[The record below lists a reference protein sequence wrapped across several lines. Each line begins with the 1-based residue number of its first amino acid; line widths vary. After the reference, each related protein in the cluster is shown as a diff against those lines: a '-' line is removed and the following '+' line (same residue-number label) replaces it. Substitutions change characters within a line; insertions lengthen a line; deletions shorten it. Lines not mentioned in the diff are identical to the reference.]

1 MQRSTL
7 LLILVAAVLALGV
20 FAALQ
25 FGGGDDSGGGRVVLL
40 GDGTSSTALT
50 PNDAPRDDD
59 LDARVVEADDLSAP
73 PEEAP
78 PTVYGDTLQV
88 YLDLVRP
95 AGQLHAQGHQ
105 AMGSGA
111 TAELIGGLWTSARAG
126 VRGTVRFVSGANEG
140 RVLECDAGGR
150 FGANDLYP
158 GISVV
163 EVTGPGI
170 PGSLREL
177 LLRNGRETRLN
188 IGYGRL
194 STVNGE
200 VVDHAGEPIV
210 GAVVRFDGV
219 PIETDV
225 DGRFTLQGIA
235 GSHGDMV
242 VTVDKEGFVP
252 LRTKVSLMSG
262 STVPFGQHRFVLKE
276 PGSLEVFIAERI
288 GAAGTA
294 QLYLMPANAMRGT
307 GDYAWHRRNPI
318 TVQPG
323 STTVI
328 DGLPPM
334 EVRAMLFHAGAVAKP
349 RVATAVVRAG
359 KATAMTFH
367 LDPAPMIAGK
377 VTFAG
382 SPVARAVVRLEAPD
396 RSQAVLNYLGES
408 AAYLETQV
416 VSTLPPGAQ
425 AVKTD
430 DLGNFRIGWFG
441 DADRPRYLTATSF
454 DGKQWA
460 GRVVS
465 SDTREVT
472 LELEPAR
479 HGDRTLEIAL
489 ADRELP
495 LMVDVQIDGA
505 PQDPR
510 VVRPNEQLQV
520 HGLMEGDWRL
530 SVRWKREWLVDQR
543 SIRVQDGAEVW
554 LDLPGLGE
562 PVEQE

>member
-7 LLILVAAVLALGV
+7 LLLLVAGALAIGLFV
-20 FAALQ
+20 ALQ
-25 FGGGDDSGGGRVVLL
+25 LGGGGGGDAPRVVLQ
-40 GDGTSSTALT
+40 GDGTVRVD
-50 PNDAPRDDD
+50 DAADAAPSGSG
-59 LDARVVEADDLSAP
+59 LDARVAEQDELALP
-73 PEEAP
+73 PEDAP
-78 PTVYGDTLQV
+78 PTVYADTLQV
-88 YLDLVRP
+88 FLDLVRP
-95 AGQLHAQGHQ
+95 AGQLHAEGQQ

-111 TAELIGGLWTSARAG
+111 HAELIGGLWTSARAG
-126 VRGTVRFVSGANEG
+126 VRGSVRFVSGANEG

-163 EVTGPGI
+163 EITGPGV
-170 PGSLREL
+170 PGSLREV
-177 LLRNGRETRLN
+177 LLRNGREARLN

-200 VVDHAGEPIV
+200 VVDQRGDPVV
-210 GAVVRFDGV
+210 GATVRFDGV

-225 DGRFTLQGIA
+225 DGRFTLQGLA

-242 VTVDKEGFVP
+242 VTVEKEGFVP
-252 LRTKVSLMSG
+252 LRTKTSLMSG
-262 STVPFGQHRFVLKE
+262 STVPFGQHRFVLQD
-276 PGSLEVFIAERI
+276 PGSLEVYIAERI

-307 GDYAWHRRNPI
+307 GDFAWHRLNPV

-328 DGLPPM
+328 EGLPPM
-334 EVRAMLFHAGAVAKP
+334 EVRALLFHAGAVSKP

-359 KATAMTFH
+359 KATAMTIH
-367 LDPAPMIAGK
+367 LEPAPMIAGK
-377 VTFAG
+377 VTHDGA
-382 SPVARAVVRLEAPD
+382 PVARAVVRLEAPD

-408 AAYLETQV
+408 ASYLETQV
-416 VSTLPPGAQ
+416 VSTLPPGSQ

-441 DADRPRYLTATSF
+441 DTDRPRYLTATSF
-454 DGKQWA
+454 DGKLWA
-460 GRVVS
+460 GRVVQPG
-465 SDTREVT
+465 TREVSIA
-472 LELEPAR
+472 LEPAR

-510 VVRPNEQLQV
+510 VVHPNEQLRV